1 MQVQCIETMESF
13 VALKDDW
20 EAVFA
25 ADPHAQHF
33 LSFGWLRRFIA
44 RRKRW
49 FILALKEKEPGAPFV
64 AFFPLRLQTKQG
76 NDGLFY
82 DEIVMAGN
90 YAADYTGFLCL
101 PEYERYAVA
110 GFSKYLKQ
118 QVWKEIKFDYF
129 DGPPE
134 RREALTRAMHG
145 PKVMFRNKVPVN
157 EQNIDNTICPRVRLP
172 DSWDAYLEQ
181 HMSSQ
186 TRQKL
191 RRFLRK
197 VEGGE
202 EFRITHADATTI
214 DRDLTVLFD
223 FWRTRWAPIKGAEK
237 TEALIENTRQML
249 MDCFEEGNL
258 DVPVFWHGERPLAA
272 LANVIDKRK
281 KTILFYITGRDEEW
295 TTPSPGLILHGYC
308 IRKAIAD
315 GFRLYDFLRGNEPY
329 KYMFGV
335 EEHRIGCI
343 EFKTRDGKNLGGK
356 LNPKSI
362 DFVYRRA
369 LDFNRRGKRAEAE
382 LAFRQVF
389 DAAPDH
395 LGAEFGLA
403 NLQFQRGKLSEAE
416 VAFRTLLP
424 RASDPQPVLMR
435 LADVYLARS
444 AYPEAIDS
452 LREVLRREP
461 ERSEALYK
469 LGVASLAIGQRD
481 AAAKAW
487 SQVVEHGASDETKT
501 DYVEKA
507 ERALGRLPVAKRP
520 NRSIMLNKL
529 PVASST
535 DKGAID
541 TQPLPMLKR
550 LKSGTASLQP
560 NGVDIHLG
568 LAAT

>member
-13 VALKDDW
+13 VALKDNW
-20 EAVFA
+20 EAVFS

-33 LSFGWLRRFIA
+33 LSFRWLKRFMA
-44 RRKRW
+44 RKKRW
-49 FILALKEKEPGAPFV
+49 FILALKEKDPGAPFV
-64 AFFPLRLQTKQG
+64 AFFPLRLQTKQ
-76 NDGLFY
+76 DKEGLFY

-101 PEYERYAVA
+101 PDYERHAVL

-134 RREALTRAMHG
+134 RREALIRAMQG

-197 VEGGE
+197 VEGGD
-202 EFRITHADATTI
+202 EFRITHPDAATI
-214 DRDLTVLFD
+214 DRDLGILLD
-223 FWRTRWAPIKGAEK
+223 FWRIRWAPVKGAEK
-237 TEALIENTRQML
+237 TEALIENTRQVL
-249 MDCFEEGNL
+249 MDCFEEGDL
-258 DVPVFWHGERPLAA
+258 DVPVLWHGDRPLAA
-272 LANVIDKRK
+272 LANVIDARK
-281 KTILFYITGRDEEW
+281 KTILFYITGRDEAW

-308 IRKAIAD
+308 IRRAIAN
-315 GFRLYDFLRGNEPY
+315 GFRFYDFLRGNEPY

-343 EFKTRDGKNLGGK
+343 EFKTRDGRNLGGK
-356 LNPKSI
+356 LNPNSI

-369 LDFNRRGKRAEAE
+369 LDFNRRGKPAEAE
-382 LAFRQVF
+382 RAFQQVF
-389 DAAPDH
+389 EAAPDH

-403 NLQFQRGKLSEAE
+403 NLQFQRGNLAEAE
-416 VAFRTLLP
+416 AAFRTLLP
-424 RASDPQPVLMR
+424 RTPDPRPVLMR
-435 LADVYLARS
+435 LADIHLARS
-444 AYPEAIDS
+444 AYPDAIDC
-452 LREVLRREP
+452 LRDVLRREP
-461 ERSEALYK
+461 RRGEALYK
-469 LGVASLAIGQRD
+469 LGVASLAIGKRD
-481 AAAKAW
+481 AAKEAW
-487 SQVVEHGASDETKT
+487 TRLVEDGASAETRT

-507 ERALGRLPVAKRP
+507 KRALGRLPVAKRP
-520 NRSIMLNKL
+520 NRSILLNTP
-529 PVASST
+529 PVSPAMGR
-535 DKGAID
+535 GAVD
-541 TQPLPMLKR
+541 VQPLPMLKR

-560 NGVDIHLG
+560 NGVDLHIG
-568 LAAT
+568 LAAS